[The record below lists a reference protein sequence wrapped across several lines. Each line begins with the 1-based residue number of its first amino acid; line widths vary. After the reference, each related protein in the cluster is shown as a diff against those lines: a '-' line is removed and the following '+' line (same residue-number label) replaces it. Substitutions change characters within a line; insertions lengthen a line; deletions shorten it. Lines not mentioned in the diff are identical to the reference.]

1 MSAVIR
7 KLLSPIVEL
16 RDKEFTT
23 ALLMFAY
30 SLLAMASYTALKPV
44 TRSQFIKDLGADNL
58 PLVQFAFGALVGFVM
73 QAYIMGYTRL
83 PRRWALPLTLGGLA
97 VVLVAFWLWF
107 QTASPWA
114 STAFYFFGLL
124 MGILLISQF
133 WTLANVVY
141 DPRQAKR
148 IFGFI
153 GAGATLGGI
162 IGSAISIQAERIG
175 TVNLLLVS
183 AVLILICAVLVA
195 GIVVRE
201 NTDTQSLTVEE
212 ERGVGATEAVRLL
225 AGSSYLQTVAL
236 IIAFA
241 AIGAAIVDQQLNM
254 ATAEAQG
261 QGNTD
266 GITSF
271 LGQVQLYTSMIGAVV
286 QIWLTS
292 RIQRHLG
299 IGVALLVLPL
309 TLGMTGSL
317 ILLSGAIWTTALARV
332 VDTSLRYTLDK
343 TTREILFMP
352 LPSDMKQRAKPFI
365 DVTVDRFS
373 KGFGALLVL
382 VLIKDRLFGVDIGL
396 GLSWRQLSWAS
407 LAMIGLWVMATVRAR
422 REYQAVF
429 RRTLDRQDV
438 APESLMPG
446 EADLSTI
453 EILVEAQGHPDPR
466 HVTYA
471 IDMLESLD
479 KRHLVSPLLLNHEA
493 PSVRARA
500 LLVLEGAT
508 DAVRQ
513 RWSAGVERLL
523 KDDAPEVRA
532 AAVRALASVRGEAAI
547 GLMRPLLDDR
557 DPRLAV
563 TAAAALATSP
573 SNADVDAAEATLV
586 RLSGDPRPSA
596 ASARRDVARALGAID
611 QPRFHRLLVPLM
623 YDAQRDVALEAIRS
637 AGRLGGDDFLFV
649 PPLVSLLRNRLLK
662 ASARLVLV
670 GYGEGVIDVLAAF
683 LRDPDEDIWIRRH
696 VASTLALIPS
706 QRTVDV
712 LAAALSESDGFL
724 RFKVI
729 SALLHLKQTHP
740 QLAVS
745 TAGVQ
750 PLLVQESNRY
760 FSYLSLHYNL
770 VNGEPPTSRPL
781 VARALEEKIERTV
794 DRLYR
799 LLGLL
804 YPWKD
809 ISAARWSLQHGDRRI
824 KASAAEY
831 LDNLL
836 DGAVRARVM
845 PVLEDLPMEEKVRR
859 GNALLKTRVRDAEDS
874 LAQLVHDED
883 QIVAAAAMLLV
894 DRRGLWQAFAGDL
907 AHALEHRDPSD
918 WYVFEA
924 ASWVLAGG
932 RLTTEQ
938 RQSRW
943 LEPLPA
949 VEIADRLARLPLFAD
964 TTVDELFR
972 IAHAGRQVRYEPGRR
987 IYEAGQRAT
996 DLQFLLDGRV
1006 TLVAPNVGAESA
1018 TPDEVAG
1025 PAAFGFHEV
1034 FEGVPHRST
1043 AAAHGIAI
1051 VLTMLHEQFLSLL
1064 SENTELAQGVFR
1076 TLLTTPDEWAS
1087 AAVTRDVVR
1096 PSIVARPGEGLQMIE
1111 KMLVLAGMPVLSRAS
1126 SDQLQALAGIAR
1138 QTTLNSGDVVVAAGD
1153 APAIHIILDGEL
1165 SVEPLDGGAAVRA
1178 GAGDCTGLFE
1188 TLGGRAETGW
1198 RGQVTRP
1205 GVALRIDREGLF
1217 DLLADQIDLLQGLF
1231 SALQGAPV
1239 SRGGT
1244 STSRRPGQNEG

>member
-1 MSAVIR
+1 MSAAIR

-16 RDKEFTT
+16 RDKELTT
-23 ALLMFAY
+23 AVLMFVY

-44 TRSQFIKDLGADNL
+44 TRSQFIRDLGADNL
-58 PLVQFAFGALVGFVM
+58 PLVQFAFGAVIGFVM
-73 QAYIMGYTRL
+73 QAYVMGYTRL
-83 PRRWALPLTLGGLA
+83 PKRWALPLTLGALSA
-97 VVLVAFWLWF
+97 VLIGFWLWF

-114 STAFYFFGLL
+114 STGFYFFGLL

-148 IFGFI
+148 VFGFI

-162 IGSAISIQAERIG
+162 TGSAISIQAERIG

-183 AVLILICAVLVA
+183 AALIVVCALLVA
-195 GIVVRE
+195 WIVVRE
-201 NTDTQSLTVEE
+201 RPDVESVVTADD
-212 ERGVGATEAVRLL
+212 ERGVGATEAFRLL
-225 AGSSYLQTVAL
+225 ASSPYLKTVAL

-254 ATAEAQG
+254 ATAESQG

-271 LGQVQLYTSMIGAVV
+271 LAQVQLYTSMIGAVV

-299 IGVALLVLPL
+299 IGVALLVLPF
-309 TLGMTGSL
+309 TLGLTGAL
-317 ILLSGAIWTTALARV
+317 ILVSGAIWTTALARV

-352 LPSDMKQRAKPFI
+352 LPGDMKQRAKPFI
-365 DVTVDRFS
+365 DVTVDRFA

-382 VLIKDRLFGVDIGL
+382 VLIKDQLFGFDIGF

-407 LAMIGLWVMATVRAR
+407 LTMIGLWVVATVRAR

-429 RRTLDRQDV
+429 RRTLDRRDV
-438 APESLMPG
+438 APESLRPA

-453 EILVEAQGHPDPR
+453 EILVEAQGDADPR
-466 HVTYA
+466 RVTYA

-479 KRHLVSPLLLNHEA
+479 KRHLVSPLLLNHPA

-500 LLVLEGAT
+500 LLVMEAAP
-508 DAVRQ
+508 DSVRQ
-513 RWSAGVERLL
+513 RWSTGVERLL

-563 TAAAALATSP
+563 TAAVALSNSP
-573 SNADVDAAEATLV
+573 DASDVDASEATLA
-586 RLSGDPRPSA
+586 RLAGDVRPSA
-596 ASARRDVARALGAID
+596 AVARRDVARALASID
-611 QPRFHRLLVPLM
+611 RPRFHHLLVPLM
-623 YDAQRDVALEAIRS
+623 YDAQREVALEAIRS
-637 AGRLGGDDFLFV
+637 AGRLGSDDYLFV

-662 ASARLVLV
+662 GAARQVLV
-670 GYGEGVIDVLAAF
+670 GYGDGVVPALAAF
-683 LRDPDEDIWIRRH
+683 MRDPDEDMWVRRH
-696 VASTLALIPS
+696 VAATLAQIPS
-706 QRTVDV
+706 QQTVDV
-712 LAAALSESDGFL
+712 LVDALRESDGFL

-729 SALLHLKQTHP
+729 DALLRLRESHP
-740 QLAVS
+740 QFTVA
-745 TAGVQ
+745 ADRVQ

-770 VNGEPPTSRPL
+770 VRGERAPTRPL
-781 VARALEEKIERTV
+781 LVRALEEKIARTV

-809 ISAARWSLQHGDRRI
+809 ISAARWSLEHGESRI

-836 DGAVRARVM
+836 DSRVRARVM
-845 PVLEDLPMEEKVRR
+845 PVLEELPIEEKVRR
-859 GNALLKTRVRDAEDS
+859 GNALLKTRIRDAEDS

-883 QIVAAAAMLLV
+883 QVVAAAAMLLV
-894 DRRGLWQAFAGDL
+894 DRRGWWESFSSDL
-907 AHALEHRDPSD
+907 THALEHRDPRD
-918 WYVFEA
+918 WSVFEA

-932 RLTTEQ
+932 RLTTEE
-938 RQSRW
+938 RRSRW

-949 VEIADRLARLPLFAD
+949 VEIADRLAQLPLFAD
-964 TTVDELFR
+964 ATVDELFR
-972 IAHAGRQVRYEPGRR
+972 IARTGRQVRYESGRR
-987 IYEAGQRAT
+987 IYERDQQGT
-996 DLQFLLDGRV
+996 ELPFLLDGRV
-1006 TLVAPNVGAESA
+1006 TLASA
-1018 TPDEVAG
+1018 DDPATVDGVEEIAA

-1034 FEGVPHRST
+1034 FEGVPHRTT
-1043 AAAHGIAI
+1043 ATAHGIAI
-1051 VLTMLHEQFLSLL
+1051 VLTLLHDQFLSLL

-1076 TLLTTPDEWAS
+1076 TLVDGSGAWSSP
-1087 AAVTRDVVR
+1087 VMQGVVR
-1096 PSIVARPGEGLQMIE
+1096 PSVLVKTGETLQTIE
-1111 KMLVLAGMPVLSRAS
+1111 KVLVLAEMPVLARAS
-1126 SDQLQALAGIAR
+1126 SDQLAALAGIAR
-1138 QTTLNSGDVVVAAGD
+1138 ETTLTAGSVIVSPGD
-1153 APAIHIILDGEL
+1153 APAIDVVLAGEIA
-1165 SVEPLDGGAAVRA
+1165 VEPLDGGARLTA
-1178 GAGDCTGLFE
+1178 GAGDCAGLYE
-1188 TLGGRAETGW
+1188 TLGSRKETGW
-1198 RGQVTRP
+1198 RGHVTRS
-1205 GVALRIDREGLF
+1205 GTALRIEREALF
-1217 DLLADQIDLLQGLF
+1217 DLLADHIDLLQELF
-1231 SALQGAPV
+1231 GALGKGR
-1239 SRGGT
+1239 SGKG
-1244 STSRRPGQNEG
+1244 RRQNSVWG